1 MEEGFKVVNLSGV
14 VPTPNIRTNGNWFVG
29 NEDTGVAAKGET
41 GEQGPQGEKG
51 DQGEIGPTG
60 PQGPQGEKGTD
71 ADTSK
76 LERLS
81 NEVDT
86 INQRL
91 NDNIKTGYGTSVNIG
106 SYTTSANP
114 YIIPS
119 DGVVSVACMWGISN
133 YAQII
138 FVDSNNNIISLADGG
153 SFTVAALGNGASNSR
168 VWFQVFKGMRCY
180 CITNTTGY
188 FSFIP
193 YV

>member
-71 ADTSK
+71 ADTSE

-86 INQRL
+86 INQSLNGYQITTGNLNTTLSVGWALYTITFNEKLNNSPSFCSFVIHKPNIDGAIRL
-91 NDNIKTGYGTSVNIG
+91 V
-106 SYTTSANP
+106 
-114 YIIPS
+114 
-119 DGVVSVACMWGISN
+119 
-133 YAQII
+133 YAPQWT
-138 FVDSNNNIISLADGG
+138 DS
-153 SFTVAALGNGASNSR
+153 
-168 VWFQVFKGMRCY
+168 
-180 CITNTTGY
+180 TNTQATCAIY
-188 FSFIP
+188 NADSTTMVVDIE
-193 YV
+193 VLAVCKA